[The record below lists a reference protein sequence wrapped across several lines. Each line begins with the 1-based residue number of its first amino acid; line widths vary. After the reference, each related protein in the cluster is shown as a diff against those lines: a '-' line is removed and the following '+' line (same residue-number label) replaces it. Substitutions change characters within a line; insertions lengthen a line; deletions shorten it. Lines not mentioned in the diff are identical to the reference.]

1 MSSLNRLQPRLDD
14 GLPKGFSVKV
24 PPPPYFTPAGIVL
37 EAEPIMAPGF
47 AHSGRASGAKLAGLR
62 YQKKV
67 NKRLKEEF
75 GAHALIGPWFGFT
88 SANGKRRC
96 CQLDACVKYDDND
109 FILIE
114 TKIRHTVLSY
124 YQLKELYLPVIRAYR
139 PDARIRLATIVGSYD
154 CATPYPEEIDLIYDL
169 AEASDDRIGVLKWK

>member
-1 MSSLNRLQPRLDD
+1 MSLTRPQQSRLDD
-14 GLPKGFSVKV
+14 GFPKGFSVAV
-24 PPPPYFTPAGIVL
+24 PPPSYFKPAGSVTGAWPI
-37 EAEPIMAPGF
+37 EAPAF
-47 AHSGRASGAKLAGLR
+47 AARGRSRGAKLAGLR

-67 NKRLKEEF
+67 NARLKAEF
-75 GAHALIGPWFGFT
+75 NSHALIGPWFAFATPEGQRF
-88 SANGKRRC
+88 

-109 FILIE
+109 FIIIE
-114 TKIRHTVLSY
+114 TKIRHTSLSY

-139 PDARIRLATIVGSYD
+139 PDARIRLVTIVGSYD